1 MIYLSKAI
9 KHESKILLTL
19 LQNHQ
24 NAEKM
29 HINNTLMCT
38 NKNFHNYFNKA
49 IGYLVSVVDLFL
61 KELLTFT
68 PVINLPQ
75 LSSFSWA

>member
-1 MIYLSKAI
+1 MIYLSKPI
-9 KHESKILLTL
+9 KHESKIPLTL

-29 HINNTLMCT
+29 HINNILMCT
-38 NKNFHNYFNKA
+38 NKNFHNYFIKA

-61 KELLTFT
+61 KE
-68 PVINLPQ
+68 
-75 LSSFSWA
+75 